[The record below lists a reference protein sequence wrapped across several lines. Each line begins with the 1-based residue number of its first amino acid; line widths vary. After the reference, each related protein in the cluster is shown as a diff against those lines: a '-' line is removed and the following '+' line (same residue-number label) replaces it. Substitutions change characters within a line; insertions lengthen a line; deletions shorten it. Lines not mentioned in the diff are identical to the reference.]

1 MLQRNKAA
9 HFMDPDL
16 HTMAQERGSLK
27 GLLPVGTPTSKAS
40 FPAFCR
46 QYCWS
51 SAAAWDTWEQKQK
64 NTLRWYNF
72 VTHIYFKRIFFKNTQ
87 NTNQVQAFWFL
98 GCAKP
103 KAYMCNWHPEFISI
117 YKSRFDRL
125 TNSFI

>member
-1 MLQRNKAA
+1 
-9 HFMDPDL
+9 MDPDL

-51 SAAAWDTWEQKQK
+51 SAAAWDTWKQKHK

-72 VTHIYFKRIFFKNTQ
+72 VTPIKGLKKHTH
-87 NTNQVQAFWFL
+87 TNQVQAFCFL

-103 KAYMCNWHPEFISI
+103 KTDMCN
-117 YKSRFDRL
+117 
-125 TNSFI
+125 